1 LPSVNFSTIKLL
13 ITSIAVSAL
22 VLATPTTAATK
33 FQANIVV
40 EVDQPVALV
49 ERQLSDNGAF
59 IVSQQGRIFFWK
71 YNSRT
76 LTKVLDI
83 TSLTS
88 AKGERGL
95 LGLTFRK
102 GRAYLNYTNKAGDTV
117 IAEYALTRTGEFDA
131 KSRRELLVI
140 KQPYSNHN
148 GGAII
153 TGPDDMLYIG
163 TGDGGSSGDPDR
175 TAQNLES
182 MLGKILRIDPTST
195 SQKTYQIPKDNP
207 YVGVAGARPEI
218 WSIGLR
224 NPWRITFDE
233 LNNLWIA
240 DVGQNKWEEINVA
253 TATSKS
259 GGVSGTVGTAGRKSN
274 FGWSAFEGS
283 HKFNADQNAPT
294 ALKPIYEY
302 KHGDDGCSVSGG
314 VRVSANN
321 PVTLLRGWYLFSDY
335 CSGVITGLRL
345 QGTKL
350 TGSEKIV
357 ENLRNVVA
365 VQQTSNGIYALS
377 INGNIYSI
385 TGK

>member
-1 LPSVNFSTIKLL
+1 M
-13 ITSIAVSAL
+13 
-22 VLATPTTAATK
+22 AATK
-33 FQANIVV
+33 FQAKIAV

-49 ERQLSDNGAF
+49 ERQISDNGAY

-71 YNSRT
+71 YNSQV
-76 LTKVLDI
+76 LAKVLDI

-102 GRAYLNYTNKAGDTV
+102 GFAYLNYTNKAGDTV
-117 IAEYALTRTGEFDA
+117 IAEYALTKTGEFDA

-153 TGPDDMLYIG
+153 TGQDNMLYIG

-175 TAQNLES
+175 TAQNLKS
-182 MLGKILRIDPTST
+182 MLGKILRIDPTGT
-195 SQKTYQIPKDNP
+195 SQKPYQVPKDNP
-207 YVGVAGARPEI
+207 YVGVSGALPEI

-224 NPWRITFDE
+224 NPWRISFDE
-233 LNNLWIA
+233 QNNLWIA

-253 TATSKS
+253 TAI
-259 GGVSGTVGTAGRKSN
+259 SGTGSASGAISTGGRKTN

-283 HKFNADQNAPT
+283 YKFNADQNAPT

-314 VRVSANN
+314 VRVGANN
-321 PVTLLRGWYLFSDY
+321 PVTSLRGWYLFSDY
-335 CSGVITGLRL
+335 CSGAVTGLKL
-345 QGTKL
+345 NGTTLLGREKL
-350 TGSEKIV
+350 VEK
-357 ENLRNVVA
+357 LGNVVA
-365 VQQTSNGIYALS
+365 IQQTSNGIYALS
-377 INGNIYSI
+377 MDRNIYSI
-385 TGK
+385 TTS

>member
-1 LPSVNFSTIKLL
+1 V
-13 ITSIAVSAL
+13 
-22 VLATPTTAATK
+22 AATK
-33 FQANIVV
+33 FQAKIVV

-49 ERQLSDNGAF
+49 ERQLSDNGAY

-71 YNSRT
+71 YNSPV
-76 LTKVLDI
+76 LIKVLDI

-102 GRAYLNYTNKAGDTV
+102 GFAYLNYTNKAGDTV
-117 IAEYALTRTGEFDA
+117 IAEYALTKTGEFDA

-153 TGPDDMLYIG
+153 TGQDNMLYIG

-175 TAQNLES
+175 TAQNLKS
-182 MLGKILRIDPTST
+182 MLGKILRIDPTAT
-195 SQKTYQIPKDNP
+195 SQKRYQIPKDNP
-207 YVGVAGARPEI
+207 YVGVSGALPEI

-224 NPWRITFDE
+224 NPWRISFDE

-253 TATSKS
+253 TANSSTGSAS
-259 GGVSGTVGTAGRKSN
+259 GAISTGGRKTN

-283 HKFNADQNAPT
+283 YKFNADQSAPM

-314 VRVSANN
+314 VRVRANS
-321 PVTLLRGWYLFSDY
+321 PLIALRGWYLFSDY
-335 CSGVITGLRL
+335 CSGAVTGLKL
-345 QGTKL
+345 NGTTLLGREKL
-350 TGSEKIV
+350 VEK
-357 ENLRNVVA
+357 LGNVVA
-365 VQQTSNGIYALS
+365 IQQTSNGIYALS
-377 INGNIYSI
+377 MDRNIYSI
-385 TGK
+385 TTK

>member
-1 LPSVNFSTIKLL
+1 V
-13 ITSIAVSAL
+13 
-22 VLATPTTAATK
+22 AATK
-33 FQANIVV
+33 FQAKIVV
-40 EVDQPVALV
+40 EVDQPVALI
-49 ERQLSDNGAF
+49 ERQISDNGAY

-71 YNSRT
+71 YNSQV
-76 LTKVLDI
+76 LAKVLDI

-102 GRAYLNYTNKAGDTV
+102 GFAYLNHTNKAGDTV
-117 IAEYALTRTGEFDA
+117 IAEYALTKTGEFDA

-153 TGPDDMLYIG
+153 TGRDNMLYIG

-175 TAQNLES
+175 TAQNLKS
-182 MLGKILRIDPTST
+182 MLGKILRIDPTAT
-195 SQKTYQIPKDNP
+195 SQKRYQIPKDNP
-207 YVGVAGARPEI
+207 YVGVSGALPEI

-224 NPWRITFDE
+224 NPWRISFDE

-253 TATSKS
+253 TANSSTGSAS
-259 GGVSGTVGTAGRKSN
+259 GAISTGGRKTN

-283 HKFNADQNAPT
+283 YKFNADQSAPM

-314 VRVSANN
+314 VRVSANS
-321 PVTLLRGWYLFSDY
+321 PLIALRGWYLFSDY
-335 CSGVITGLRL
+335 CSGAVTGLKL
-345 QGTKL
+345 NGTTLLGREKL
-350 TGSEKIV
+350 VEK
-357 ENLRNVVA
+357 LGDVVA
-365 VQQTSNGIYALS
+365 VQQTSNGIYVLS
-377 INGNIYSI
+377 MNRNIYSI
-385 TGK
+385 TTS

>member
-1 LPSVNFSTIKLL
+1 V
-13 ITSIAVSAL
+13 
-22 VLATPTTAATK
+22 TK
-33 FQANIVV
+33 IQAKIVV

-49 ERQLSDNGAF
+49 ERQLSDNGAY

-71 YNSRT
+71 YNSQV

-102 GRAYLNYTNKAGDTV
+102 GLAYLNYTNKAGDTV
-117 IAEYALTRTGEFDA
+117 IAEYALTKTGEFDA
-131 KSRRELLVI
+131 KSRRQLLVI

-153 TGPDDMLYIG
+153 TGPDNMLYIG

-175 TAQNLES
+175 TAQNLKS
-182 MLGKILRIDPTST
+182 MLGKILRIDPTAT
-195 SQKTYQIPKDNP
+195 SQKPYQVPKDNP
-207 YVGVAGARPEI
+207 YVGVSGALPEI

-233 LNNLWIA
+233 LSNLWIA

-253 TATSKS
+253 TASSSTGSAS
-259 GGVSGTVGTAGRKSN
+259 GAISTGGRKTN

-283 HKFNADQNAPT
+283 YKFNADQSAPM

-321 PVTLLRGWYLFSDY
+321 PVTSLRGWYLFSDY
-335 CSGVITGLRL
+335 CSGAITGLKL
-345 QGTKL
+345 NGTTLLGREKL
-350 TGSEKIV
+350 VEK
-357 ENLRNVVA
+357 LGDVVA
-365 VQQTSNGIYALS
+365 IQQTSNGIYALS
-377 INGNIYSI
+377 MNRNIYSI
-385 TGK
+385 TAK

>member
-1 LPSVNFSTIKLL
+1 MPASSTSSSV
-13 ITSIAVSAL
+13 AV
-22 VLATPTTAATK
+22 TN
-33 FQANIVV
+33 FQAKIVV

-49 ERQLSDNGAF
+49 ERQLSDNGAY

-71 YNSRT
+71 YNSPV
-76 LTKVLDI
+76 LIKVLDI

-102 GRAYLNYTNKAGDTV
+102 GFAYLNYTNKAGDTV
-117 IAEYALTRTGEFDA
+117 IAEYALTKTGEFDA

-153 TGPDDMLYIG
+153 TGQDNMLYIG

-175 TAQNLES
+175 TAQNLKS
-182 MLGKILRIDPTST
+182 MLGKILRIDPTAT
-195 SQKTYQIPKDNP
+195 SHKPYQIPKDNP
-207 YVGVAGARPEI
+207 YVGVSGALPEI

-224 NPWRITFDE
+224 NPWRISFDE

-253 TATSKS
+253 TANSSTGSAINI
-259 GGVSGTVGTAGRKSN
+259 GGRKSN

-283 HKFNADQNAPT
+283 YKFNADQSAPM

-314 VRVSANN
+314 VRVRANS
-321 PVTLLRGWYLFSDY
+321 PLIALRGWYLFSDY
-335 CSGVITGLRL
+335 CSGAVTGLKL
-345 QGTKL
+345 NGTTLLGREKL
-350 TGSEKIV
+350 VEK
-357 ENLRNVVA
+357 LGDVVA
-365 VQQTSNGIYALS
+365 VQQTSNGIYVLS
-377 INGNIYSI
+377 MNRNIYSI
-385 TGK
+385 TTS